1 MQLVCKKMR
10 LHLRDQIFLFSTNKD
25 FFLSLLEQNFKNE
38 VNEGVQVNADIFLK
52 TVGVLLA
59 RDQPRF

>member
-1 MQLVCKKMR
+1 MR
-10 LHLRDQIFLFSTNKD
+10 LDLRDQIFLLSTNKD